1 MNIFGAQVKRFK
13 VSICALAL
21 ALAFATTPAIAQGL
35 EGKIGDVISDGQWRF
50 QVMSM
55 QTPGSYD
62 MKTDAEPYDYRNL
75 SSFDLTKRIFT
86 SKTGYKLVVFQC
98 RATNAQKSPKRLWVA
113 VSDSANVR
121 TALTDMAGSSHTP
134 IGYDFEGGP
143 IQTKPLQPGETITF
157 AVVFSVPQ
165 DAQLKELLFTL
176 AANGEREQSKDVR
189 VSLAEGAGETPV
201 KKDGRTE
208 LGSH

>member
-1 MNIFGAQVKRFK
+1 MKIFVTQVLRFK
-13 VSICALAL
+13 VSMCALAL
-21 ALAFATTPAIAQGL
+21 ALAFTSTSAIAKGL

-62 MKTDAEPYDYRNL
+62 MKTDAEPYDYKSL

-86 SKTGYKLVVFQC
+86 PKTGYKLVVFQC

-121 TALTDMAGSSHTP
+121 TALTDMAGSSHVP

-189 VSLAEGAGETPV
+189 VSLAEGAGETPI
-201 KKDGRTE
+201 KGERD
-208 LGSH
+208 

>member
-1 MNIFGAQVKRFK
+1 MKIFGPQVIRFK
-13 VSICALAL
+13 VFICALAL
-21 ALAFATTPAIAQGL
+21 ALTFSATSTGAKGL

-55 QTPGSYD
+55 QTPESYA
-62 MKTDAEPYDYRNL
+62 MKTDAEPYDYKDL

-86 SKTGYKLVVFQC
+86 LKTGYKLVVVQC
-98 RATNAQKSPKRLWVA
+98 RATNAQKSRKRLWVA

-121 TALTDMAGSSHTP
+121 TALIDMGGSSHVP

-143 IQTKPLQPGETITF
+143 IQTKPLNPGETITF

-165 DAQLKELLFTL
+165 DTQLKELLFTL

-189 VSLAEGAGETPV
+189 VSLAEGTSETQQ
-201 KKDGRTE
+201 KETGSE
-208 LGSH
+208 LASN

>member
-1 MNIFGAQVKRFK
+1 V
-13 VSICALAL
+13 
-21 ALAFATTPAIAQGL
+21 ALAFSATSAVAEGL
-35 EGKIGDVISDGQWRF
+35 GGKIGDVISAGQWRF

-55 QTPGSYD
+55 QTPESYA
-62 MKTDAEPYDYRNL
+62 MKTDAEPYDYKDL

-86 SKTGYKLVVFQC
+86 LKTGYKLVVVQC
-98 RATNAQKSPKRLWVA
+98 RATNAQKSRKRLWVA

-121 TALTDMAGSSHTP
+121 TALIDMGGSSHVP

-143 IQTKPLQPGETITF
+143 IQTKPLEPGETITF

-165 DAQLKELLFTL
+165 DTQLKELLFTL

-189 VSLAEGAGETPV
+189 VSLAEGAGETPTKGERV
-201 KKDGRTE
+201 
-208 LGSH
+208 